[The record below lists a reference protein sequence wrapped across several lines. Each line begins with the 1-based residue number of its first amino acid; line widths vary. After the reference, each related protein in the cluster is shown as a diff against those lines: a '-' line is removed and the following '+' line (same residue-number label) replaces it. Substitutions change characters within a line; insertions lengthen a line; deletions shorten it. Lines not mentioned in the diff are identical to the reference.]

1 MKAVVIILAIVV
13 AVSGNPIN
21 RKWEEIGDLVQGIR
35 GNVGRAIAE
44 IKEIGNA
51 ANPEVGQ
58 QISTYLDGKTPQAL
72 AILEKVNVH
81 IEAQT
86 LTYQQAEEYFTQL
99 ETLLNK
105 VKDDLRNFVS
115 KLPQEAQVTIKN
127 VLNNYTD
134 AIRQKKEKIF
144 VLLSLKQFTASVQK
158 WEQIS
163 DLVKGIRGHVG
174 NTIADIKKIA
184 TAANPQVG
192 QEISTYLDGKT
203 PEALTILEKVNAE
216 IQAQSLTYQ
225 QAEKYFNQLE
235 TLLNKVKDE
244 LRNFVSQL
252 PQNAQV
258 DIKNV
263 LDENIKSIREKKNQ
277 IFTLLSLKRSA
288 NTPEKWNEIRNL
300 VKEIRANVGN
310 TIAGIKKTATEANQE
325 IGQQITKYLDGKTPE
340 ALAILEKINAEID
353 AQTLTYSQA
362 DVYFTQLETLL
373 NKVKDDLRN
382 FVTELP
388 QATQMKIKTIL
399 EDSTKF
405 IKEKA
410 DKIFTILTLR
420 Y

>member
-1 MKAVVIILAIVV
+1 MKAVVIVLAIAV
-13 AVSGNPIN
+13 AVSANPIN
-21 RKWEEIGDLVQGIR
+21 KKWGEIDELVQGIR

-44 IKEIGNA
+44 IKEIANA
-51 ANPEVGQ
+51 ANPQVGQ
-58 QISTYLDGKTPQAL
+58 EITTYLDGKTPEAL
-72 AILEKVNVH
+72 AILEKVKVH
-81 IEAQT
+81 IDAQT

-99 ETLLNK
+99 EALLNK

-115 KLPQEAQVTIKN
+115 KLPQEAQITIKN

-144 VLLSLKQFTASVQK
+144 VLLSLKQFTASVQR

-174 NTIADIKKIA
+174 NAIADIKKISH
-184 TAANPQVG
+184 AANPQVG

-203 PEALTILEKVNAE
+203 PEALAILEKVNAE

-244 LRNFVSQL
+244 LKNFVSQL
-252 PQNAQV
+252 PQNAQA
-258 DIKNV
+258 DIKMV
-263 LDENIKSIREKKNQ
+263 LEENIEAIREKKNQ
-277 IFTLLSLKRSA
+277 IFNLLSLKRSA

-300 VKEIRANVGN
+300 VKEIRANVGSA
-310 TIAGIKKTATEANQE
+310 IAGVKKTATEANHE
-325 IGQQITKYLDGKTPE
+325 VGQQITTYLDGKTPE

-353 AQTLTYSQA
+353 AETLTYHQA
-362 DVYFTQLETLL
+362 DAYFTQLETLL

-382 FVTELP
+382 FVSQLP
-388 QATQMKIKTIL
+388 QAAQMEIKTIL
-399 EDSTKF
+399 EDSTKS